1 MWSYTAVGL
10 KSSILHN
17 KIALCDQNRWS
28 YNQGCLKIKG
38 YKIEGP
44 LYCNYV
50 VSSMAMSYT
59 EELPL
64 IARDALGG
72 LFYEAA

>member
-1 MWSYTAVGL
+1 MWSYTAGGL

-17 KIALCDQNRWS
+17 KIALWEQNIWS
-28 YNQGCLKIKG
+28 YNQGFLQIKG

-44 LYCNYV
+44 LYYMLL
-50 VSSMAMSYT
+50 SSMAMSYT

-64 IARDALGG
+64 IARRIRWSFL
-72 LFYEAA
+72 